1 MVRLSKELGR
11 EIANPGEARRILS
24 LPKRRM
30 SAAYPLKD
38 RTICNEQEGENY
50 ETEKIFSA
58 YSRGSHELALFSGCS
73 RPSASSGGND
83 NPSANNT
90 GSTSSEEPIVIK
102 IGHTDSDTRS
112 THKWSVWLGEW
123 LEEQAPGR
131 FKVEVYPNGQLGDSP
146 DMVAGVKLG
155 TLTMEFDLS
164 SVVSSVSGPATSAV
178 DLPYLYPTYEDWVQG
193 TFENGGLELFNETLA
208 PSGYYCVGMFY
219 NGMRQVISRT
229 STYHNSE
236 DLHGQKIRVA
246 QNDLDIKTWDA
257 MGGSPTPM
265 SWNEVLTSLSTG
277 TIEALDHS
285 LGVFND
291 FNIHEIAPYIT
302 ITNHASS
309 PFPIVCSLEW
319 IESLDPEDRALIEE
333 GVALACE
340 QQREEE
346 RANEME
352 YIERFK
358 EEGATVEE
366 LTDEEVA
373 AFKEAVQP
381 VYDDLRA
388 QIGDDLMDRWL
399 ATVPQS

>member
-1 MVRLSKELGR
+1 M
-11 EIANPGEARRILS
+11 
-24 LPKRRM
+24 KRKKFLALTLAAAM
-30 SAAYPLKD
+30 S
-38 RTICNEQEGENY
+38 
-50 ETEKIFSA
+50 
-58 YSRGSHELALFSGCS
+58 LALFSGCS

-193 TFENGGLELFNETLA
+193 TFENGGLELFNETL
-208 PSGYYCVGMFY
+208 
-219 NGMRQVISRT
+219 
-229 STYHNSE
+229 
-236 DLHGQKIRVA
+236 
-246 QNDLDIKTWDA
+246 DA